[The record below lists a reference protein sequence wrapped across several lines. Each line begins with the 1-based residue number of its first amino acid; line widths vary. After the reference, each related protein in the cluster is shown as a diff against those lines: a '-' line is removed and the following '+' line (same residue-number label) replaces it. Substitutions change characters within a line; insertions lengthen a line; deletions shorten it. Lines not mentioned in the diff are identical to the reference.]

1 MNILE
6 ILNDAVK
13 PFLDKEKP
21 PLNVGEVM
29 NLWFYLTATEQ
40 SMAGEQVSFN
50 TVQDPELKAKLK
62 DVLENVHKPIH
73 EELTAF
79 LKAEGVPMPD
89 PTSDKPLG
97 DFSGVPEGAKLTDG
111 EVANLVSFNIVLGI
125 NYATR
130 GLTESVR
137 PDVAAMFARFQLRK
151 IAYMIPFRDMLTR
164 KGWLQVPP
172 LYRSGALVR

>member
-13 PFLDKEKP
+13 PYLNKEKP

-40 SMAGEQVSFN
+40 SMAGERVSFN
-50 TVQDPELKAKLK
+50 TVQDAELKEKLK
-62 DVLENVHKPIH
+62 DALENVHKPIR
-73 EELTAF
+73 EELTSF
-79 LKAEGVPMPD
+79 LKAEGVPLPA
-89 PTSDKPLG
+89 PSADKPLG
-97 DFSGVPEGAKLTDG
+97 DFRSVPEGSKLTDS

-137 PDVAAMFARFQLRK
+137 PDVATMFARFQLRK
-151 IAYMIPFRDMLTR
+151 IAFSIPFRDLLAR
-164 KGWLQVPP
+164 KGWLQEPP
-172 LYRSGALVR
+172 PYRTGALVQ